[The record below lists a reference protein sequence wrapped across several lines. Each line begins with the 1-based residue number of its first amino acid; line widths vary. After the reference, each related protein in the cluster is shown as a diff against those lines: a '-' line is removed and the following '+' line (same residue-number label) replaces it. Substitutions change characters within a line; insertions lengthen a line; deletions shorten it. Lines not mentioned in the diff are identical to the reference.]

1 MEFNQ
6 LAKGGHGVKKIL
18 LAVTCFLGISTANA
32 GGFLLAVGTGQEE
45 IIAPRKFTVD
55 LYQVVGSYKFDSMV
69 YTGASVQKGYPTTS
83 TISDETRTEGFVG
96 YAPKF
101 GNFMPYGQAA
111 VGYRDF
117 SNSAIGDYKYW
128 AVTAGSKYNFTD
140 RIYGDVRYRYR
151 NNFDSPK
158 QWKSNLYGG
167 GLGYKITPAVDI
179 EAGYA
184 YTNGDY
190 ESKQWGVFL
199 INKF

>member
-1 MEFNQ
+1 M
-6 LAKGGHGVKKIL
+6 KKIL
-18 LAVTCFLGISTANA
+18 LAVLTTLAVSSANA
-32 GGFLLAVGTGQEE
+32 GGFLFAAGGGQEE
-45 IIAPRKFTVD
+45 VIAPKKFTVD
-55 LYQVVGSYKFDSMV
+55 LYQIVGSYKFDSMV
-69 YTGASVQKGYPTTS
+69 YTGASVQRGYPSTS
-83 TISDETRTEGFVG
+83 TVSSETRTEAFLG

-101 GNFMPYGQAA
+101 GSITPYGQVAL
-111 VGYRDF
+111 GYRDF
-117 SNSAIGDYKYW
+117 SDSAIGDYKYW
-128 AVTAGSKYNFTD
+128 SMTVGTKYDFTD
-140 RIYGDVRYRYR
+140 RIYGDVRYRFR

-167 GLGYKITPAVDI
+167 GLGYRVTPAVDV

>member
-1 MEFNQ
+1 M
-6 LAKGGHGVKKIL
+6 KKISTL
-18 LAVTCFLGISTANA
+18 LIGLLIASAANA
-32 GGFLLAVGTGQEE
+32 GGFLFAAGAGQEE

-55 LYQVVGSYKFDSMV
+55 LYQIVGSYKFDSMV
-69 YTGASVQKGYPTTS
+69 YTGASVQKGYPQTS
-83 TISDETRTEGFVG
+83 SISDETRTEAFVG

-101 GNFMPYGQAA
+101 GDFTPYGQAA

-128 AVTAGSKYNFTD
+128 AVTVGGKYNFTD

-151 NNFDSPK
+151 NDFNSPSY
-158 QWKSNLYGG
+158 WRSNLYGA
-167 GLGYKITPAVDI
+167 GLGLRVTPAVDV